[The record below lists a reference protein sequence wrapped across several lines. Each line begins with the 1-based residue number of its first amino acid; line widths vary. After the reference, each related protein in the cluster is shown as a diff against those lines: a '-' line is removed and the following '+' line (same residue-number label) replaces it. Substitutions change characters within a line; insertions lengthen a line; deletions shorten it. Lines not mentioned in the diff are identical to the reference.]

1 VKLKTAL
8 ELLGDDRCRGYHGSG
23 GPMVRWCDY
32 DLELVARRARE
43 EAYEMAAELM
53 TSKGDCNLG
62 PEECERCEWEA
73 DKAKAIRA
81 LPTEPAINQ
90 CDGCRAGHPVS
101 DGIHRPAGS
110 KPWDG
115 QAMACTRDRYEG
127 PQGDDW
133 EVGIDNDDRDTK

>member
-1 VKLKTAL
+1 MKLKTAL
-8 ELLGDDRCRGYHGSG
+8 ELLGDDIHHASIES
-23 GPMVRWCDY
+23 VI
-32 DLELVARRARE
+32 ELVAKRARE
-43 EAYEMAAELM
+43 DAFEIAARMAF
-53 TSKGDCNLG
+53 DLG
-62 PEECERCEWEA
+62 A
-73 DKAKAIRA
+73 DILVVKAIRA

-133 EVGIDNDDRDTK
+133 EVGIDNDDRD